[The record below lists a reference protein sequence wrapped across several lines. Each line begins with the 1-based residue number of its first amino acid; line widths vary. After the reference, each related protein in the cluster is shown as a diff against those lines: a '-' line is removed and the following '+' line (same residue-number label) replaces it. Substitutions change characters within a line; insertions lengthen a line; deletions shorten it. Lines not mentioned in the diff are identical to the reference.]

1 MLSRLLESEGR
12 WIHALLVLSTFT
24 VGLVLLNLVSGY
36 ISYFNDVLFIL
47 FAAWLF
53 AFILSPV
60 VSGILRRLPQ
70 LPRIVVVV
78 LVYGSL
84 FLGLSLLII
93 VFAAQ
98 LANSAADLIAAA
110 QNPEQLARD
119 LSAQLAQWQEPL
131 KSFGINIDL
140 TDFSNNFAAAAA
152 KFLDENKDFVGQV
165 TSLVGGFLGTT
176 FGMIG
181 NLLLIV
187 FLSLFVVIDKEPIL
201 AFANRLV
208 PPRYAEEAKLFET
221 SVATSFGGFLRGQ
234 LIQGLVYGAFAAVG
248 SLLLGIPA
256 WPATTALVVI
266 LQFIPFFGPFFSWAP
281 PVVAALLSN
290 NPGMAPNALILI
302 SIIMGVGWF
311 ITMNIVQP
319 RVMATSV
326 GIHPV
331 VVLIS
336 VIVGVKVY
344 GAIGAIFAVP
354 VAAVISAFFF
364 HFLSRSAQTG
374 TRDVASRAAKRL
386 EERAGKKVRVPA
398 PPEAAP
404 SPTDLTGRL
413 GGAPRVAPNPP
424 DIPV

>member
-24 VGLVLLNLVSGY
+24 VGLVLLNLVAGY
-36 ISYFNDVLFIL
+36 VSYFNDVLFIL

-70 LPRIVVVV
+70 LPRLVVVV
-78 LVYGSL
+78 LVYGTL
-84 FLGLSLLII
+84 FLVLSLII
-93 VFAAQ
+93 ILFAAQVAKSAADVIATVRDPAFGGNLAAQ
-98 LANSAADLIAAA
+98 LA
-110 QNPEQLARD
+110 PWEQ
-119 LSAQLAQWQEPL
+119 QL
-131 KSFGINIDL
+131 KSFGIAINL
-140 TDFSNNFAAAAA
+140 EEFSTNFAAAAQ
-152 KFLDENKDFVGQV
+152 KFLAENAKLVQDV
-165 TSLVGGFLGTT
+165 TGLVSGFLGTT

-208 PPRYAEEAKLFET
+208 PPRYADEAKLFET

-248 SLLLGIPA
+248 SILLGIPA

-281 PVVAALLSN
+281 PVIAALLSN
-290 NPGMAPNALILI
+290 SSSTTLLWIGV
-302 SIIMGVGWF
+302 IMGVGWF

-336 VIVGVKVY
+336 VIVGIKVY
-344 GAIGAIFAVP
+344 GPLGAVFAVP

-374 TRDVASRAAKRL
+374 TRDVASRAARRL
-386 EERAGKKVRVPA
+386 EEREGRKVRVPA
-398 PPEAAP
+398 PPEAAA
-404 SPTDLTGRL
+404 SATDLPSRL
-413 GGAPRVAPNPP
+413 GGAPRVAPQPP

>member
-12 WIHALLVLSTFT
+12 WIHALLVLSTCT
-24 VGLVLLNLVSGY
+24 VALVLLNLVAGY

-70 LPRIVVVV
+70 LPRVVVVV

-93 VFAAQ
+93 LFAAQ
-98 LANSAADLIAAA
+98 LANSAADVVAAA
-110 QNPEQLARD
+110 QKPEELARN
-119 LSAQLAQWQEPL
+119 LAAQLKPWQDQL
-131 KSFGINIDL
+131 KSLGITINL
-140 TDFSNNFAAAAA
+140 AAFSDDFAAAAQ
-152 KFLDENKDFVGQV
+152 KFLSDNPQIVNQV

-187 FLSLFVVIDKEPIL
+187 FLSLFIVIDKEPIV

-208 PPRYAEEAKLFET
+208 PPRWSDEAKLFET
-221 SVATSFGGFLRGQ
+221 SVASSFGGFLRGQ

-248 SLLLGIPA
+248 SIVLGIPA

-266 LQFIPFFGPFFSWAP
+266 FQFIPFFGPFFSWAP
-281 PVVAALLSN
+281 PIVAAVLSN
-290 NPGMAPNALILI
+290 SSAMAPNAIILI
-302 SIIMGVGWF
+302 SVVMGVGWF

-336 VIVGVKVY
+336 VIVGIKVY
-344 GAIGAIFAVP
+344 GALGAVFAVP

-364 HFLSRSAQTG
+364 HFLSRSAAAG
-374 TRDVASRAAKRL
+374 TRDVASRAAKRV
-386 EERAGKKVRVPA
+386 EERAGRKVRVPA
-398 PPEAAP
+398 PPESAP
-404 SPTDLTGRL
+404 NPSDLAGRL
-413 GGAPRVAPNPP
+413 SGSARVTPQPP
-424 DIPV
+424 DIPG

>member
-24 VGLVLLNLVSGY
+24 VGLVLLNLVAGY
-36 ISYFNDVLFIL
+36 VSFFNDVLFIL

-70 LPRIVVVV
+70 LPRVVVVV

-93 VFAAQ
+93 IFAAQ
-98 LANSAADLIAAA
+98 LANSAADVIAAIRKDEFA
-110 QNPEQLARD
+110 KDLA
-119 LSAQLAQWQEPL
+119 AQLTPWQQQL
-131 KSFGINIDL
+131 KDFGIEIDL
-140 TDFSNNFAAAAA
+140 TAFSTDFAAAAQS
-152 KFLDENKDFVGQV
+152 FLATNRELVDQV
-165 TSLVGGFLGTT
+165 TSLVGGILGTT

-187 FLSLFVVIDKEPIL
+187 FLSLFIVIDKEPIL

-208 PPRYAEEAKLFET
+208 PPRYADEAKLFET

-248 SLLLGIPA
+248 SILLGIPA

-290 NPGMAPNALILI
+290 SSSTTLIWI
-302 SIIMGVGWF
+302 AVVMVVGWF

-336 VIVGVKVY
+336 VIVGIKVY
-344 GAIGAIFAVP
+344 GPLGAVFAVP

-398 PPEAAP
+398 PPEAPP
-404 SPTDLTGRL
+404 SPTDLPGRL
-413 GGAPRVAPNPP
+413 GGAPRVSPNPP